1 MHTLLFTL
9 LVAFT
14 VGCGSVSTE
23 KRMADRHGALD
34 NARIMAIARQAVEAN
49 DTWADRAD
57 FEAPERN
64 ADGSWSVLVWRLPK
78 TPGGHR
84 LITIDQE
91 GKVTSYTRGR

>member
-1 MHTLLFTL
+1 MHTLLFIL

-14 VGCGSVSTE
+14 VGCSSGSNE
-23 KRMADRHGALD
+23 KRMADSNGTLD
-34 NARIMAIARQAVEAN
+34 NARIIAIARQAVEAN

-84 LITIDQE
+84 LISIDQE

>member
-1 MHTLLFTL
+1 
-9 LVAFT
+9 
-14 VGCGSVSTE
+14 
-23 KRMADRHGALD
+23 MADSNGTLD
-34 NARIMAIARQAVEAN
+34 NARIIAIARQAVEAN
-49 DTWADRAD
+49 DTWADRAE

-84 LITIDQE
+84 LISIDQE